1 MYRERLLRHIAFRID
16 VAVERLPRRHAVE
29 YLNATELNQTIAS
42 QRIQAGGFGI
52 ENDFA
57 HALS

>member
-1 MYRERLLRHIAFRID
+1 MYRERLLRHIAFRVD

-29 YLNATELNQTIAS
+29 DFNATKLNQTIAS
-42 QRIQAGGFGI
+42 QWIQAGGFGI

-57 HALS
+57 HELP